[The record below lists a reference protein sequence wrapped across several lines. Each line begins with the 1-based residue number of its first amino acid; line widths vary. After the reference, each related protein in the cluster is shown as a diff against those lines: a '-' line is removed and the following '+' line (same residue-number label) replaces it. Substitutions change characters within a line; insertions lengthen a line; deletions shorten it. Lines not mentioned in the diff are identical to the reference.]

1 MDLSIVI
8 PVFEESKKIAADIKA
23 ASRFLQNNHLQG
35 EIIVVDDGSSD
46 NTTRAA
52 EETASSLPPSVS
64 LKVHRYDRHMGK
76 GCAVRTGIKKTTG
89 DYVLFADSGSCVP
102 FENLLPALD
111 LLKKDQCDIAH
122 GSRKIH
128 QSNIKRPQSLRRK
141 ICSKLLHWFVIYY
154 VKVPRQLTDT
164 QCGFKI
170 YRGDVARHLYGQCQ
184 TDGFTFDIEIIVRA
198 QKQGYRIKEFPV
210 EWTCDPDSRLSLT
223 KCPWRVLPEL
233 INIKKITT

>member
-1 MDLSIVI
+1 MDLSIII

-46 NTTRAA
+46 NTAAAA
-52 EETASSLPPSVS
+52 EKTASSLPPSVS
-64 LKVHRYDRHMGK
+64 LKVHRYDRHTGK
-76 GCAVRTGIKKTTG
+76 GFAVRTGVKKSTG
-89 DYVLFADSGSCVP
+89 GYVMFADSGSCIP

-122 GSRKIH
+122 GSRKIR
-128 QSNIKRPQSLRRK
+128 QSSIKKPQSLRRK

-184 TDGFTFDIEIIVRA
+184 TDGFAFDIEIIVRA
-198 QKQGYRIKEFPV
+198 QKQGCRIKEFPV

-223 KCPWRVLPEL
+223 KCPWKVLPEL
-233 INIKKITT
+233 INIKKIAT